1 MQAEQVQAEQVQ
13 AEQVQAGQADQTGG
27 QITMQICD

>member
-1 MQAEQVQAEQVQ
+1 MQAKKMQ
-13 AEQVQAGQADQTGG
+13 AEQVQAGQSDQAGG

>member
-1 MQAEQVQAEQVQ
+1 MQAEQVQ

-27 QITMQICD
+27 QITMQICY

>member
-1 MQAEQVQAEQVQ
+1 MQ
-13 AEQVQAGQADQTGG
+13 AEQVQAGQVQARQTDQTGG

>member
-1 MQAEQVQAEQVQ
+1 MQAERMQAKPLP
-13 AEQVQAGQADQTGG
+13 AGQADQTGG